1 MALKYYDSYGNFMSN
16 NIPVELQHVQCSNI
30 HPLPRSIDIILN
42 VTSCHL
48 NGRRHPLCKPAW
60 LSQKQLKITEKYLRS
75 LRCIQVIE
83 TMRNCSLTPWFLQAT
98 QVGAPAWLYW
108 WTCHTNPLLA
118 HLPGRQL
125 YVSVKLK
132 TWGLLHYISEHES
145 MSQPKRLVGAAV
157 VSSHPISNEIAA
169 QRSK

>member
-1 MALKYYDSYGNFMSN
+1 MEDVMLRKWHTNIMTAMVTLWAI

-75 LRCIQVIE
+75 LRCIQVVE
-83 TMRNCSLTPWFLQAT
+83 TMRKWSVDHSPLDFFKQLRWALPPDSIDEHAIQILCWPICQDDNYMPVSNWKHGGSYITYPNIKAWFSLK
-98 QVGAPAWLYW
+98 G
-108 WTCHTNPLLA
+108 
-118 HLPGRQL
+118 
-125 YVSVKLK
+125 
-132 TWGLLHYISEHES
+132 
-145 MSQPKRLVGAAV
+145 
-157 VSSHPISNEIAA
+157 
-169 QRSK
+169 

>member
-1 MALKYYDSYGNFMSN
+1 MSN

-48 NGRRHPLCKPAW
+48 NGRRHPLCKPAL
-60 LSQKQLKITEKYLRS
+60 LSKKQLKDNRKISKKPKMHTSGRDHEEMIS
-75 LRCIQVIE
+75 W
-83 TMRNCSLTPWFLQAT
+83 SLTPWFLQAT

-132 TWGLLHYISEHES
+132 TWGLLHYISEHKS
-145 MSQPKRLVGAAV
+145 MIQPKRLVGAAV